1 VCSSDLI
8 RKIPVPG
15 NTEAGFGAI
24 SLEGDMVLN
33 DSMVRMLGLT
43 KEEIEELAEPVKEEL
58 KARNHVFR
66 EDRPLPELKGK
77 VVILADDGLASG
89 YTMTVAARM
98 VKRRGP
104 EKIVVAVPTAS
115 MNTIELVAE
124 EVEMIVC
131 PNIRTGSYFAVAE
144 AYRNWYDLSR
154 EDVVGMLRMHGLLS
168 GRTRS
173 PLK

>member
-1 VCSSDLI
+1 
-8 RKIPVPG
+8 
-15 NTEAGFGAI
+15 
-24 SLEGDMVLN
+24 
-33 DSMVRMLGLT
+33 MLGLT

-58 KARNHVFR
+58 KARNHIFM
-66 EDRPLPELKGK
+66 EDRPMPSLRGK

-89 YTMTVAARM
+89 YAMTVAARM
-98 VKRRGP
+98 VRRRAP

-115 MNTIELVAE
+115 LNTIEMVAE

-154 EDVVGMLRMHGLLS
+154 EDVSRILR
-168 GRTRS
+168 TPY
-173 PLK
+173 PLGTISSIAL